1 MESGNDNNKI
11 VVIVGETASGKSALA
26 EKVAK
31 KFNGEIVSA
40 DSRTLYIGM
49 DIGTDKPSL
58 KARSMITHHLIDIR
72 NPNKTITVSEYKVL
86 ADKAIERILKSGK
99 LPILVG
105 GSGLY
110 VDSVI
115 YNFEFNNQ
123 PQPELRKKLESLTLD
138 ELNLELELRNIDPP
152 ENIKNRRHIIR
163 KIETEGR
170 QVRNNIIRDN
180 TLIIG
185 LRVDPEE
192 LTERIKDRV
201 KAMLVNGLESE
212 VDTLVSMYGKT
223 GALTQTIGYKEFLT
237 NDSNERD
244 LNNITGEI
252 ISNTKKYSKRQKT
265 WFKRNKNI
273 QWVDKQI
280 EAVDL
285 VTTFLNK

>member
-49 DIGTDKPSL
+49 DIGTDKPSH
-58 KARSMITHHLIDIR
+58 KARSMVKHHLIDIR
-72 NPNKTITVSEYKVL
+72 NPDKTMTVSEYKLL

-123 PQPELRKKLESLTLD
+123 PQPELRKKLERLTLD

-185 LRVDPEE
+185 LRVDTEE

-212 VDTLVSMYGKT
+212 VDALVSMYGKT

-237 NDSNERD
+237 NDPNERD
-244 LNNITGEI
+244 LINITGEI